1 MNSEIHF
8 SIKRSLTTEAKVA
21 LVFGITSVILSLLG
35 SLALY
40 INIDIQPGAIKG
52 PHPWIANI
60 GQYFRIGGFYGCLAS
75 VLVSFIAIFT
85 GFFNKPRMLN
95 VASGCLGLIIAYIAG
110 IIFLETISRSRH
122 AAGEFN
128 SIRSL
133 GYTLKKYTE
142 EHNGRNPQAIKWCD
156 ELIAF
161 DANSSNEM
169 RKGRVKN
176 DEGLSDFALNA
187 NLSEQKLAEVS
198 KNAVLLFGT
207 KLAKNPVGGVELIN
221 AEDHPLK
228 GCFVLFGD
236 MHVEFVRAEDFNNL
250 RWKP

>member
-1 MNSEIHF
+1 MNSEPHF

-40 INIDIQPGAIKG
+40 VNMDIQPGEIKG
-52 PHPWIANI
+52 PHPWISTI
-60 GQYFRIGGFYGCLAS
+60 GEYFRIGGFYGCLAS
-75 VLVSFIAIFT
+75 VLVSFIALFT
-85 GFFNKPRMLN
+85 GIFNKPRLLN
-95 VASGCLGLIIAYIAG
+95 VASGCLGLIIAYIAM
-110 IIFLETISRSRH
+110 IIFTETISRSRH

-133 GYTLKKYTE
+133 GYTLKKYNE
-142 EHNGRNPQAIKWCD
+142 EHNGRNPQAINWCD

-161 DANSSNEM
+161 DTNSSNEM
-169 RKGRVKN
+169 RKGYIKN
-176 DEGLSDFALNA
+176 DEELSDFAFNA
-187 NLSEQKLAEVS
+187 NLSEMKLAELPKDV
-198 KNAVLLFGT
+198 VFLFET
-207 KLAKNPVGGVELIN
+207 KLAKNPAGGSELMSTN
-221 AEDHPLK
+221 NHPAK

-236 MHVEFVRAEDFNNL
+236 MHVEFVRVEDFNNL